1 MACGTSFEGD
11 HCVTNVLREIAEAQH
26 KLVLVNVIQAANNLF
41 QIYLERIMMGVTMIQ
56 SLCYYTAVIAN
67 RLKDTAS
74 NRKN

>member
-1 MACGTSFEGD
+1 MACGTTFEGD
-11 HCVTNVLREIAEAQH
+11 HYVTNVLREIAEAQH